1 MSTQTRTDTHEVRT
15 NSPSATSSI
24 TISGTLRDWIIGL
37 ILALS
42 ISGNVFAA
50 WRFSR
55 AEQAEDLKRYDL
67 DFFVRNEFSP
77 LKATV
82 ESHEKLITIMGC
94 KKEQ

>member
-55 AEQAEDLKRYDL
+55 AEQSEDLKRYDL

-77 LKATV
+77 LKAKV
-82 ESHEKLITIMGC
+82 DAHDSLLIITGC
-94 KKEQ
+94 KEK

>member
-1 MSTQTRTDTHEVRT
+1 MTTQTRTDTHETRYS
-15 NSPSATSSI
+15 SPSASSSI
-24 TISGTLRDWIIGL
+24 TISGNLRDWTIGL
-37 ILALS
+37 VLALS
-42 ISGNVFAA
+42 IAGNLFAG

-94 KKEQ
+94 KEK

>member
-1 MSTQTRTDTHEVRT
+1 MTTQTRTDTHETRT
-15 NSPSATSSI
+15 NSPSSSSSI
-24 TISGTLRDWIIGL
+24 VISGNLRDWIVGL
-37 ILALS
+37 VLALS
-42 ISGNVFAA
+42 IAGNVFSG

-94 KKEQ
+94 RKEK